1 MHQDTPRNTAAPA
14 VRYFA
19 PSRIVPAAEQHLVP
33 APPPGMRVT
42 GYVRIDGMLYPQ
54 YGPLH
59 EPIVPVMPPAPPA
72 PSGLDPQAQRLAA
85 WGVFAVGIGVGSYF
99 GLQALA
105 LALDSLVQVLIAAA
119 VVGAVWSAPTAR
131 RGGRET
137 PTYVTHNRGMLAGWK
152 AQNGPRT

>member
-1 MHQDTPRNTAAPA
+1 MHQDTPRNTGPA

-19 PSRIVPAAEQHLVP
+19 PSRIVPTAEQHLAP

-59 EPIVPVMPPAPPA
+59 EPIVPVMPPAPPP

-119 VVGAVWSAPTAR
+119 IVAGVMAVPTGGHR
-131 RGGRET
+131 RQTVIEQRGGMFARFT
-137 PTYVTHNRGMLAGWK
+137 NNT
-152 AQNGPRT
+152 